1 MISNFC
7 FGRSWGPICHNGLS
21 SSILIKKKMFDPLIN
36 ILIIPSILV
45 TDDERPKKE
54 CSVRLSVEL
63 GPDTQLFLV
72 VVDLLS
78 LLRGHLDDWL
88 REYIYR

>member
-45 TDDERPKKE
+45 TDDERPKKK
-54 CSVRLSVEL
+54 CSVGLSVQL
-63 GPDTQLFLV
+63 GPNVQLLLV
-72 VVDLLS
+72 VVDHDNVIVRYDLTYNIS
-78 LLRGHLDDWL
+78 
-88 REYIYR
+88 